1 MFLSLDTY
9 FAEKYGVREAL
20 FLQNLIYWVKKNA
33 DNKMHFHDGRYWTYN
48 SNEALRKWFTFW
60 SSMQIRTIVKSLV
73 EQGAILTGN
82 YNKSGYDKTTWYA
95 LSDAIYS
102 DKHYIELYGEEELTH
117 PFVKTNKGDVKINDG
132 DVIFNEPIPKEITQ
146 NNTQNNITPLISPRG
161 ENNGMISD
169 DSKKSDNVSSLK
181 MEMCPFVSEDFK
193 AVWKMLLQQP
203 KWQKKTANAIKMSA
217 QKLKRYEEAFAKYI
231 VELAIANDWRGVI
244 FPDTEERYRKWQQ
257 SRQAAKPQGMP
268 RFASEADKRAY
279 YEGILNGTIK
289 RCER

>member
-60 SSMQIRTIVKSLV
+60 SAMQIRTIVKSLV

-102 DKHYIELYGEEELTH
+102 DRHYIDLYGEEELTH
-117 PFVKTNKGDVKINDG
+117 PFVKTNKGCVDYNDG
-132 DVIFNEPIPKEITQ
+132 DVNYSEPLPKEITQ
-146 NNTQNNITPLISPRG
+146 SNTQNNIPLISPKG
-161 ENNGMISD
+161 ENNGIISD
-169 DSKKSDNVSSLK
+169 DSAKFDNVSLLK

-203 KWQKKTANAIKMSA
+203 KWRKKTANAIKMSA

-244 FPDTEERYRKWQQ
+244 FPDTEERYKKWLQG
-257 SRQAAKPQGMP
+257 RQAAKPAGTPQF
-268 RFASEADKRAY
+268 RSEADKRAY
-279 YEGILNGTIK
+279 YEGLLNGTIK
-289 RCER
+289 R